1 MAIGELRLG
10 KVGAWLDIFK
20 GTKPSRDL
28 KSTSLAATITWDLV
42 SMYDRLV
49 LQAIALFVC

>member
-28 KSTSLAATITWDLV
+28 KSTSLAATITWHLV